1 MKVETKRFHS
11 DAVLPKF
18 ALRTDTAM
26 DVFALEHTLL
36 IPGKV
41 TKVRTGVGI
50 DVPVGYAYFIKDK
63 SSVGSMGVTTL
74 GGVFDAG
81 YQGEIIA
88 IMFNLTDHEIIFEK
102 AQKLCQIVFIKIEQ
116 PELIEVEEYS
126 KASERGMGGFGSTGH
141 K

>member
-1 MKVETKRFHS
+1 MKVETKRFHP

-18 ALRTDTAM
+18 ALKTDTAM
-26 DVFALEHTLL
+26 DVFALERTILV
-36 IPGKV
+36 PGNV

-88 IMFNLTDHEIIFEK
+88 IMFNLTDQEIVFQK
-102 AQKLCQIVFIKIEQ
+102 AQKLCQIVFMKIEQ
-116 PELIEVEEYS
+116 PKLVEVVEFSEMT
-126 KASERGMGGFGSTGH
+126 ERGVGGFGSTGR

>member
-1 MKVETKRFHS
+1 MKVETKRFHP

-18 ALRTDTAM
+18 ALKTDTAM
-26 DVFALEHTLL
+26 DVFALERTILV
-36 IPGKV
+36 PGNV

-88 IMFNLTDHEIIFEK
+88 IMFNLTDQEIVFEK
-102 AQKLCQIVFIKIEQ
+102 AQKLCQIVFMKIEQ
-116 PELIEVEEYS
+116 PKLVEVVEFSEMT
-126 KASERGMGGFGSTGH
+126 ERGVGGFGSTGR

>member
-1 MKVETKRFHS
+1 MKVETKRFHP

-18 ALRTDTAM
+18 ALKTDTAM
-26 DVFALEHTLL
+26 DVFALERTILV
-36 IPGKV
+36 PGNV

-88 IMFNLTDHEIIFEK
+88 IMFNLTDQEIIFEK
-102 AQKLCQIVFIKIEQ
+102 AQKLCQIVFMKIEQ
-116 PELIEVEEYS
+116 PKLVEVVEFSEMT
-126 KASERGMGGFGSTGH
+126 ERGVGGFGSTGA